1 MRHQKTGW
9 SPAIMRT
16 GALLVAVLAAC
27 GNCMADG
34 SSSSCTS
41 DRAFLILHTGESAFW
56 STATNSTVTLPVVF
70 PKGASSATLQ
80 VTGVGYSETCPGI
93 TSDSFD
99 LVLPAATEERQ
110 ENVYD
115 LTLTFDDG
123 TVRSARFAVTVGAT
137 DGNEGGVP
145 CRLGYGTPSWQRAV
159 KKAVI
164 PLPQGT
170 ASLSVDGNTVYS
182 DAEGAQGWY
191 ALGPLTRRVRY
202 SLTLTDQG
210 GAEQTADI
218 VGSSEVFSIILK

>member
-1 MRHQKTGW
+1 MRHETEGW
-9 SPAIMRT
+9 FPAIMRT
-16 GALLVAVLAAC
+16 GALLAAALAAC

-34 SSSSCTS
+34 SSASCMS

-56 STATNSTVTLPVVF
+56 STATNSTVTLPVMF

-80 VTGVGYSETCPGI
+80 VTGAGCSATYPGI

-99 LVLPAATEERQ
+99 LVLPAATETKQ

-145 CRLGYGTPSWQRAV
+145 CRLWYGTSSWRRSV
-159 KKAVI
+159 KAAVI

-182 DAEGAQGWY
+182 DVEGSQGWY
-191 ALGPLTRRVRY
+191 ALGPLTRGVGY
-202 SLTLTDQG
+202 ALTLTDQE

-218 VGSSEVFSIILK
+218 VGSVDMFSIILR